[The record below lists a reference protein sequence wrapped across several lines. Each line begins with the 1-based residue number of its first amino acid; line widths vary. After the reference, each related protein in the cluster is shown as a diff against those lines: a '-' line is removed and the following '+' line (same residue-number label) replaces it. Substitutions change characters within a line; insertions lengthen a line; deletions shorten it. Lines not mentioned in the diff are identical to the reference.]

1 MAEEEDRPGYS
12 FDPGPPPEAS
22 RFLRNKGWQPAF
34 SWLDV
39 EPEEHAIAFSVAKA
53 TSMDVLRDIREELQT
68 ALDDGLPFAE
78 FQKRLRPR
86 LVARGWWGIGK
97 VADPTRGGDERPGVL
112 GTPRRLRTIY
122 DANLRSARA
131 AGQWDRIQRT
141 KLGMPF
147 LQYRLGPSER
157 HRPHHASKEY
167 LVLPVDDPFWRT
179 WYPPNGWGCKCWVK
193 QITRRAA
200 EALGIDVSPPVETRE
215 WTNRRTGEV
224 KQVPVGIDPGWERNP
239 GVMRRRAMERMLNDK
254 LDSLPEETARVAARD
269 IATSWRAAR
278 VLAGRAPGAVP
289 VAVLPDAIAGAI
301 GARTR
306 VVQMT
311 SGYGD
316 KFRARSR
323 DVSVDTLAALSDALR
338 DGMIAREI
346 VGSAESLIVFSRED
360 KPWRFVLK
368 VLPGHNEIWISTIH
382 RSEWRKWRSTIRRA
396 TTTILRE

>member
-1 MAEEEDRPGYS
+1 MADDDDRPDYS
-12 FDPGPPPEAS
+12 FKPGPPPEAS

-53 TSMDVLRDIREELQT
+53 TSIDVLTDIREEVQA
-68 ALDDGLPFAE
+68 ALDEGLPFAE
-78 FQKRLRPR
+78 FQKRLKPR
-86 LVARGWWGIGK
+86 LQARGWWGVGK
-97 VADPTRGGDERPGVL
+97 VADPGKGGDARPGIL

-141 KLGMPF
+141 KTAMPY

-157 HRPHHASKEY
+157 HRPHHASKEF
-167 LVLPVDDPFWRT
+167 LVLPVDDPFWST

-200 EALGIDVSPPVETRE
+200 EELGIDDSPPVETRE

-224 KQVPVGIDPGWERNP
+224 KPVPVGIDPGWERNP
-239 GVMRRRAMERMLNDK
+239 GVLRRRAMERMLNDK
-254 LDSLPEETARVAARD
+254 LESLPEPAARVAARD
-269 IATSWRAAR
+269 IATSWRARR
-278 VLAGRAPGAVP
+278 VLEGRAPGAVP
-289 VAVLPDAIAGAI
+289 IGVLPDEIAGII
-301 GARTR
+301 GTRTR

-311 SGYGD
+311 SAYGQ
-316 KFRARSR
+316 KFQTKSR
-323 DVSVDTLAALSDALR
+323 EVSVETLAVLSDALHEGR
-338 DGMIAREI
+338 IAREI
-346 VGSAESLIVFSRED
+346 VNGAESLIVFDRSE

-368 VLPGHNEIWISTIH
+368 VLPGHNEIWVSTMH
-382 RSEWRKWRSTIRRA
+382 RTELRKWKSTIRRS
-396 TTTILRE
+396 TTTVIRE